1 MIRARLITSLLVM
14 ALAHTACAPKPQPRG
29 DDEAARTLEQATNP
43 KPKTKKPVR
52 MNGRGDVSS
61 ISLEEMFA
69 LQNSGNALI
78 FDARPT
84 YLFHLGHIPGAE
96 SLPKSDCENSI
107 AKMEDRLKS
116 AVAAGKPIIVYC
128 SGLLCPDARTV
139 AMHISGYGHPAK
151 IFSSGYDAWKK
162 AGLPTD

>member
-1 MIRARLITSLLVM
+1 VIRARLITALLAM
-14 ALAHTACAPKPQPRG
+14 ALAQTACAPKPQPRG
-29 DDEAARTLEQATNP
+29 DDKPVHILNQTTNP
-43 KPKTKKPVR
+43 KAKTKKPVR
-52 MNGRGDVSS
+52 MNGRGEISS
-61 ISLEEMFA
+61 IPLEEMFA
-69 LQNSGNALI
+69 LQGSGTALI
-78 FDARPT
+78 FDARPG

-116 AVAAGKPIIVYC
+116 AVTAGKPIIVYC

-139 AMHISGYGHPAK
+139 AIHISGYGHPAK
-151 IFSSGYDAWKK
+151 IFSGGYDAWKK

>member
-1 MIRARLITSLLVM
+1 MIGARLTLALLAM
-14 ALAHTACAPKPQPRG
+14 ALAHTACAPKLQSRIDDQP
-29 DDEAARTLEQATNP
+29 AHLLNQSTNP
-43 KPKTKKPVR
+43 EPKTKKPVR

-69 LQNSGNALI
+69 HQGSGNALI
-78 FDARPT
+78 FDARPA

-107 AKMEDRLKS
+107 AKMDERLKS

>member
-1 MIRARLITSLLVM
+1 MIRPLLITTLLAM
-14 ALAHTACAPKPQPRG
+14 ALAHTACAPKPQSRG
-29 DDEAARTLEQATNP
+29 DNQAARTLKQATNP

-69 LQNSGNALI
+69 LQGSGNALI
-78 FDARPT
+78 FDARPG

-107 AKMEDRLKS
+107 AKIDERLKS
-116 AVAAGKPIIVYC
+116 AVAVGKSIVVYC
-128 SGLLCPDARTV
+128 SGIMCPDARTV

-151 IFSSGYDAWKK
+151 IFSGGYDAWKK

>member
-1 MIRARLITSLLVM
+1 MIRARLITALLAM
-14 ALAHTACAPKPQPRG
+14 ALAHTACAPKQQPRG
-29 DDEAARTLEQATNP
+29 DDQPVHIINQATSP
-43 KPKTKKPVR
+43 KPKAKKPVR

-69 LQNSGNALI
+69 LQGSGNALI
-78 FDARPT
+78 FDARPG

-107 AKMEDRLKS
+107 AKMEERLKF

-151 IFSSGYDAWKK
+151 IFSGGYDAWKK

>member
-1 MIRARLITSLLVM
+1 MIRARYIIALLAM
-14 ALAHTACAPKPQPRG
+14 ALAHTACAPKPQPHG
-29 DDEAARTLEQATNP
+29 DDQPVHILNQATNP

-69 LQNSGNALI
+69 LQGSGNALI
-78 FDARPT
+78 FDARPG
-84 YLFHLGHIPGAE
+84 YLFLLGHIPGAE

-107 AKMEDRLKS
+107 AKIDERLKS
-116 AVAAGKPIIVYC
+116 TVAAGKPIIVYC
-128 SGLLCPDARTV
+128 SGIMCPDARTV

-151 IFSSGYDAWKK
+151 IFSGGYDAWKK

>member
-29 DDEAARTLEQATNP
+29 DDEAARTMEQATNP

-69 LQNSGNALI
+69 LQSSGNALI

-151 IFSSGYDAWKK
+151 IFSSGFDAWKK